1 MPGLLAEKIAI
12 ITGSG
17 RGIGKAT
24 AAQFVREGATV
35 IIAEFDHNTG
45 KNCADEL
52 GENAIFHKTDVGDEK
67 SVIALFDYVMSE
79 FGNLDILVNNA
90 GILADSTLKKLDSD
104 QFDAVI
110 NVNLRGTYLCGKAA
124 ADIMI
129 KQGNGVI
136 LNAASVVAHHGNFG
150 QTNYVATKAGDGIPS
165 KKLSRQEGSF
175 PELTLNLAN
184 LKTTQ
189 ITYIKQINQPIL
201 PSSLSFQKYIMKAGA
216 TPKLITSV
224 KESSSLPTL
233 DVPCISLAILPSKP
247 SIIAAIIIAIMDKVN
262 FSSTA
267 NLIELKPIQTPTKV
281 KIFGRITLVF
291 LSLTNL
297 KFFLGCSI
305 NYFFASKVSPA
316 ITFWFTFA
324 KGT

>member
-79 FGNLDILVNNA
+79 FGKLDILVNNA

-150 QTNYVATKAGDGIPS
+150 QTNYVATKAGVIG
-165 KKLSRQEGSF
+165 
-175 PELTLNLAN
+175 
-184 LKTTQ
+184 
-189 ITYIKQINQPIL
+189 
-201 PSSLSFQKYIMKAGA
+201 M
-216 TPKLITSV
+216 
-224 KESSSLPTL
+224 
-233 DVPCISLAILPSKP
+233 
-247 SIIAAIIIAIMDKVN
+247 
-262 FSSTA
+262 
-267 NLIELKPIQTPTKV
+267 TKV
-281 KIFGRITLVF
+281 WARELGKEGIRVNAIAPGFIKTDMTAGMPENIIEMMKDNVPLKRWGEPEDVANAYTFLASDEASYIT
-291 LSLTNL
+291 
-297 KFFLGCSI
+297 
-305 NYFFASKVSPA
+305 
-316 ITFWFTFA
+316 
-324 KGT
+324 GTVLNVDGGVVV